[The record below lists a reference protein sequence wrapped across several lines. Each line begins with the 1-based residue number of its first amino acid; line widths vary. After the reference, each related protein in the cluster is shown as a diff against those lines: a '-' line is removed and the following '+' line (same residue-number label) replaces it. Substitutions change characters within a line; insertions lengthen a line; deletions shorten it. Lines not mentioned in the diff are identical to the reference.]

1 MLGTLG
7 RIKLKF
13 FLIVLIILTILI
25 LVVALALFLKLKS
38 KYKTEA
44 EEFVEEV
51 LKSRSFEVEDIFVI
65 PQKLAI
71 ALNKQLNK
79 IAIIENYNPEFPDVY
94 DYRELMA
101 SSIINIETNGFL
113 MKLNYRVKGETNTI
127 LIPTLSKEVKN
138 ACHEILKK
146 ILFKKL
152 EYKYPDFKFDYFASS
167 DWECSYIWAYDIS
180 KSAFGWLYSQGFQE
194 HRVMNLRK
202 EFFTIDTRYNYFEL
216 SLTGQPMQLM
226 VYENGFLDEILS
238 NITKTIRAYVASIDD
253 GEIFYDNYSNIIYLT
268 NGYSNIQSV
277 LLDKIEEVFYY
288 ENKISFTLL
297 NNKKVINYLCDKEFI
312 NKFENFVIGYN
323 LRTIGNSFDYKTD
336 RLINVNTNTKFIV
349 DITRDRVVYCANL
362 NKFHGFSFMTI
373 AFSNLE
379 SADVVRTP
387 SRNYVR
393 IKAKD
398 GEVLDVTCLKQEVA
412 YYVKAQIDNIING
425 EQ

>member
-138 ACHEILKK
+138 ACH
-146 ILFKKL
+146 
-152 EYKYPDFKFDYFASS
+152 
-167 DWECSYIWAYDIS
+167 
-180 KSAFGWLYSQGFQE
+180 
-194 HRVMNLRK
+194 
-202 EFFTIDTRYNYFEL
+202 
-216 SLTGQPMQLM
+216 
-226 VYENGFLDEILS
+226 
-238 NITKTIRAYVASIDD
+238 
-253 GEIFYDNYSNIIYLT
+253 
-268 NGYSNIQSV
+268 
-277 LLDKIEEVFYY
+277 
-288 ENKISFTLL
+288 
-297 NNKKVINYLCDKEFI
+297 
-312 NKFENFVIGYN
+312 
-323 LRTIGNSFDYKTD
+323 
-336 RLINVNTNTKFIV
+336 
-349 DITRDRVVYCANL
+349 
-362 NKFHGFSFMTI
+362 
-373 AFSNLE
+373 
-379 SADVVRTP
+379 
-387 SRNYVR
+387 
-393 IKAKD
+393 
-398 GEVLDVTCLKQEVA
+398 
-412 YYVKAQIDNIING
+412 
-425 EQ
+425 